1 MRTPRRTHELPR
13 PSAAGVPPDGTRRV
27 PAPRRARD
35 AFRATPP
42 RRAPRAS
49 SPRVSPPPP
58 PPRPTPNAVLAA
70 CGVAFAVLGGSDAP
84 ASFSTLPSLGRGSRD
99 RSDLRLDYDYADY
112 YEDYEP
118 PEPASRR
125 RASRSRDESRDAR
138 ESRGHSTHGGR
149 STRGRSTHE
158 SSSSRTASSTR
169 GKKKDVV
176 AHKER
181 ATGVTSKCLNVP
193 ADNAAGTY
201 QFQDHACADGS
212 IGSVP
217 GCMGDKS
224 NCRFC
229 QTTIVPSKHRNE
241 GWPTCPAAV
250 CKEMKTLGCAGES
263 EKSKREVLWQLAR
276 EKAIRHN
283 EQVRGIGVGK
293 CQTTPADRKI
303 GRHQY
308 SDASCADVL
317 DVGCLGGGSTCRF
330 CQLSTAKHQTD
341 WPTCPH
347 AVCEKWGVKRGCEAP
362 LALVTV
368 PPKHPPRDFDVKSAI
383 KDTEKGI
390 AKFIYDKEHPAQVK
404 GGKASAGDGLIQ
416 KTKPTGDIVVDLLQS
431 KARGARGV
439 DAHLL
444 RPKAGKMGDEHGRA
458 RGGSERE
465 SAKHHPTHSA
475 KHHAVEH
482 HSSKRARSKPAKE
495 AAPEEEG
502 DYEYLDGDYEYYDDE
517 E

>member
-1 MRTPRRTHELPR
+1 MCTPRRAHELPR

-35 AFRATPP
+35 AIRATPS
-42 RRAPRAS
+42 RLAPRAC
-49 SPRVSPPPP
+49 SPRVSPR
-58 PPRPTPNAVLAA
+58 PRPTPNAVLAA
-70 CGVAFAVLGGSDAP
+70 CGVAFAVLGGSDAL

-125 RASRSRDESRDAR
+125 RASRSRDESRD

-149 STRGRSTHE
+149 STRGRSSHE
-158 SSSSRTASSTR
+158 SSSRTASSTR
-169 GKKKDVV
+169 GKKKDVKV

-263 EKSKREVLWQLAR
+263 VKSKREVLWQLAR

-362 LALVTV
+362 LALVAV

-475 KHHAVEH
+475 KHHAVDH